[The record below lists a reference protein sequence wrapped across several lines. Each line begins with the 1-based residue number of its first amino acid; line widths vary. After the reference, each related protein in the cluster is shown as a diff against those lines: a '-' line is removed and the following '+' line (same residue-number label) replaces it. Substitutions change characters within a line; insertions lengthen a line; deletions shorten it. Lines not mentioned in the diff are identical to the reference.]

1 MKKIIDSSI
10 LFAVFTL
17 VAIATAKAETVV
29 WYTFDDLTPG
39 DRLADGTNIVNKA
52 NPGTHDATV
61 LGLMN
66 YTLKPDSTKMPV
78 CTDGISESLRIF
90 DPVSRTM
97 SEGADRA
104 LRFQS
109 TWNTG
114 DGAFLQIPND
124 ADMRPES
131 FTVEAMVWFPEG
143 ATSVN
148 NWNVIAVHPAKMTCA
163 NADAWGFRFTGPNQI
178 IVRFTRPREY
188 TPTAGKE
195 DTYDNVTGA
204 DNVSVSATV
213 PAVNDGRWHHVA
225 FTAAPNGADSSK
237 TDVKVFFDYNQVASS
252 TLDFRPQFSDEDDC
266 PVWVGSTRQSF
277 GFFTGA
283 IGEFRL
289 SNVALTPGEFL
300 RSHDAGLDKDVVL
313 YYDFETLGESGQIV
327 NIASPGIMDGTI
339 ITNNSLAPEFV
350 EDSPVERLRQS
361 MASAVYE
368 TSEKSLM
375 NSITSASSRKDGY
388 VECMP
393 LDVDWFSKTN
403 FTIECF
409 FKTENMTQNYTPLFR
424 RWGGWN
430 VQVNIGVGYTGGNM
444 GINISTNANYTQ
456 TERNISSFTAGTWNH
471 VALVVN
477 QTGETKTLKTYF
489 NHQLKD
495 TFPLPSNLSDEFR
508 DSVSDRTGLWYIAG
522 ANGGNSFDGKIDSM
536 RVTLRAL
543 EPAEFMASR
552 RFPQGSTITRLSFED
567 ETPNASAEFGT
578 LCEGRYQGT
587 SGFEPTYPD
596 DVPGVVIRDG
606 EAGEVLTKHNLK
618 SISFPDTTEH
628 SWFAY
633 GALSSVGKPM
643 DVYYL
648 HYDTNGVK
656 RTAGTIEFWMKSSQ
670 TDADWDSVVLDLY
683 KTGGAAWAVGFNGN
697 HQIQF
702 GFGAS
707 VAGWK
712 YAIASGVNVLDGKWH
727 HVAFTYGPNAENEA
741 MMDVKAY
748 VDYNCI
754 ATTTEE
760 GHMDLDSTND
770 YFDFRLGGQRG
781 HGHSEKNFGGLIDE
795 LRISDVALEPSQFL
809 RAEHAPGF
817 SIFIR

>member
-1 MKKIIDSSI
+1 
-10 LFAVFTL
+10 
-17 VAIATAKAETVV
+17 
-29 WYTFDDLTPG
+29 
-39 DRLADGTNIVNKA
+39 
-52 NPGTHDATV
+52 
-61 LGLMN
+61 
-66 YTLKPDSTKMPV
+66 
-78 CTDGISESLRIF
+78 
-90 DPVSRTM
+90 
-97 SEGADRA
+97 
-104 LRFQS
+104 
-109 TWNTG
+109 
-114 DGAFLQIPND
+114 

-195 DTYDNVTGA
+195 DTYDKVTDV
-204 DNVSVSATV
+204 DNVSVGATV
-213 PAVNDGRWHHVA
+213 PAINDGRWHHVA

-252 TLDFRPQFSDEDDC
+252 TLDFRPQFSGEDDC
-266 PVWVGSTRQSF
+266 PVWVGSTRQSY

-339 ITNNSLAPEFV
+339 VTNTANSNLAPEFV
-350 EDSPVERLRQS
+350 EDTPVARIRQS
-361 MASAVYE
+361 LHE
-368 TSEKSLM
+368 TTWQESEKSLC
-375 NSITSASSRKDGY
+375 NYVVNPGLAWDSVNRCGY
-388 VECMP
+388 VKCQP
-393 LDVDWFSKTN
+393 VDTAWFSKMN
-403 FTIECF
+403 FTVETF
-409 FKTENMTQNYTPLFR
+409 FMTTNNVQKWNSFFQR
-424 RWGGWN
+424 KGGWN
-430 VQVNIGVGYTGGNM
+430 VQFQMGISTAGGTVGY
-444 GINISTNANYTQ
+444 NITTNETIGQVEQQA
-456 TERNISSFTAGTWNH
+456 SSFTVGEWHHFA
-471 VALVVN
+471 VVVD
-477 QTGETKTLKTYF
+477 QTGETKRLTAYLDKKIVKQISLDSRITQ
-489 NHQLKD
+489 NNK
-495 TFPLPSNLSDEFR
+495 SNLYDYNGAWF
-508 DSVSDRTGLWYIAG
+508 IAG
-522 ANGGNSFDGKIDSM
+522 GPSDCAFDGKLDSM

-543 EPAEFMASR
+543 GPAEFMTSR
-552 RFPQGSTITRLSFED
+552 GFPQGSTITRLSFED

-578 LCEGRYQGT
+578 LCEGRYQGA

-618 SISFPDTTEH
+618 SISFPDTTNH

-670 TDADWDSVVLDLY
+670 TDADWDSVVLELY
-683 KTGGAAWAVGFNGN
+683 KAGGIAWIVWFDGN
-697 HQIQF
+697 HQIHL

-727 HVAFTYGPNAENEA
+727 HVAFTYGPNAEDES
-741 MMDVKAY
+741 MMDAKAY

-754 ATTTEE
+754 ATTTVE
-760 GHMDLDSTND
+760 GHMNLDSTND

-781 HGHSEKNFGGLIDE
+781 HGHSEKNFGGLLDE
-795 LRISDVALEPSQFL
+795 LRISDCALEPSQFL

-817 SIFIR
+817 SIIIR